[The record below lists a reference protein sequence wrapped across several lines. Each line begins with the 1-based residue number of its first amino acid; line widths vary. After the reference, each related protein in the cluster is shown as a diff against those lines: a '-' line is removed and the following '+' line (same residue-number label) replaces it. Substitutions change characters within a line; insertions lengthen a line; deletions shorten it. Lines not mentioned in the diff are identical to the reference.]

1 MATEEKYPTVD
12 TMTQEI
18 RDACLSGLDN
28 RFTQYDYNPVVMRE
42 HPSVHGLPLHVLQ
55 HIRTLWGCDNM
66 RSIEYEGKTYKWINH
81 TVVLAHMFDLGV
93 VHRTTISRWFNDICK
108 EENPLLL
115 RKEVRNNGY
124 RYIYYHITEECN
136 RLFTPQYTRMAS
148 KNAVLE
154 DNGDVED
161 PFTEEFKLF
170 WEKVKKIEGFS
181 RINMQ
186 DKSGKVNKYALS
198 TQTYW
203 NQLLKGT
210 FSKTNKFPELTSIPT
225 EEDILSA
232 IQFCTRPD
240 GTAIDGVF
248 VMRNFNN
255 KSTPPKSPVL
265 EWLAKYQRGLVMEDG
280 SESVPIVT
288 LEEMKRKHSLYRPD
302 YIWDTTLQGSHVDGS
317 YTILAKKLGMEDGD
331 ERINRI
337 HCDLVDGLP
346 ALNEALKEDGFP
358 EWGNAREIGKLYLD
372 FLYKERTK
380 KKDFNLDSWL
390 KNTVPWNN
398 AWRDNPVWFNFA
410 VWVYF
415 EHNKM
420 VDLSKGMKTV
430 RTKAI
435 ARKEIEY

>member
-1 MATEEKYPTVD
+1 MESEVVD
-12 TMTQEI
+12 TMTEEI
-18 RDACLSGLDN
+18 RDNVLSNIDL
-28 RFTQYDYNPVVMRE
+28 RFTMYNIHPKVLHRHPVLHGAKLFLIQYLHTLFMCNNMITEE
-42 HPSVHGLPLHVLQ
+42 HIG
-55 HIRTLWGCDNM
+55 RTYYWV
-66 RSIEYEGKTYKWINH
+66 RYT
-81 TVVLAHMFDLGV
+81 TALAVMFDCGV
-93 VHRTTISRWFNDICK
+93 TNRKTLQRWFIDILDD
-108 EENPLLL
+108 ENPLLYKL
-115 RKEVRNNGY
+115 EKFIEGRRC
-124 RYIYYHITEECN
+124 IYYAPTEEFHALFRPDET
-136 RLFTPQYTRMAS
+136 RLV
-148 KNAVLE
+148 KLNNVLE

-170 WEKVKKIEGFS
+170 WKKVKKIEGFS

-280 SESVPIVT
+280 SEAVPVVT
-288 LEEMKRKHSLYRPD
+288 LEEMERKHSLYRPD